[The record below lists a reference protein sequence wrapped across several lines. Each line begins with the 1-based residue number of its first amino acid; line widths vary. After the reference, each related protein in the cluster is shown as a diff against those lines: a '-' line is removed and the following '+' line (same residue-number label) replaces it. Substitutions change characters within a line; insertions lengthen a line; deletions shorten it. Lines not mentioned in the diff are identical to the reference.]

1 MGKDLRK
8 TDAGIQDLGVGRTC
22 SIMRSESD
30 CAVQYLEHYRGKR
43 VLVTGHTGFKG
54 SWLSIWLEMLGAE
67 VYGYA
72 LPAAERSLYEDANVA
87 AILKEECLDDIRSD
101 SSLEQFINRVSPDV
115 VFHLAA
121 EAIVG
126 NAHKN
131 PVSAW
136 ETNVIGTLKLMH
148 ALRQSEIECRLVII
162 TSDKCYENNEWV
174 WGYREQDVLGGKD
187 MYSASKAAIEILVS
201 AFFRSYLEK
210 DGNKLLLATARA
222 GNVIG
227 GGDWSD
233 FRLVPDCIRSWER
246 GETVTLRNPGSTRPW
261 QHVLE
266 PLRGYMRLGYELSRD
281 GTIHGEAFNFGPDAA
296 NSKSV
301 KELVKELC
309 KNWPKAKWTLG
320 SGQNDFSESSLL
332 ALNCD
337 KAGAKLKWRPALNF
351 VQTAEMTAEWYFACH
366 DGANTRE
373 LCINQI
379 LAYQSLG

>member
-1 MGKDLRK
+1 
-8 TDAGIQDLGVGRTC
+8 
-22 SIMRSESD
+22 MRSGSGSSVD
-30 CAVQYLEHYRGKR
+30 YLEHYRGKR

-72 LPAAERSLYEDANVA
+72 LPAAGRSLYEEADVA
-87 AILKEECLDDIRSD
+87 DSLKEERLNDIRFD
-101 SSLEQFINRVSPDV
+101 GGLEQFIDRIRPDV

-131 PVSAW
+131 PVNAW
-136 ETNVIGTLKLMH
+136 ETNVIGTLKLMS
-148 ALRQSEIECRLVII
+148 ALKRRGAECHLVII

-187 MYSASKAAIEILVS
+187 MYSASKAAVEILVS
-201 AFFRSYLEK
+201 AFFRSYLEE
-210 DGNKLLLATARA
+210 DSNRLLLATARA

-233 FRLVPDCIRSWER
+233 FRLVPDCMRSWER
-246 GETVTLRNPGSTRPW
+246 GDTVTLRNPSSTRPW

-266 PLRGYMRLGYELSRD
+266 PLRGYLRLGYELSRNRK
-281 GTIHGEAFNFGPDAA
+281 IHGEAFNFGPDAS
-296 NSKSV
+296 NSKEV
-301 KELVKELC
+301 HELVKELSQ
-309 KNWPKAKWTLG
+309 NWPDAKWTIG
-320 SGQNDFSESSLL
+320 SEQNDFSESSLL

-337 KAGAKLKWRPALNF
+337 KAGARLKWRPALSF
-351 VQTAEMTAEWYFACH
+351 AQTAEMTAKWYFSCH
-366 DGANTRE
+366 KGENRRE
-373 LCINQI
+373 LCVKQI
-379 LAYQSLG
+379 LSYQCIG